1 MLTITDEAKAELQ
14 NVLEQNP
21 GKSLRLVMAGFGCG
35 GPSLGLTLDESNDDD
50 TQQNINDIDV
60 LLDPQVVRFADDQVI
75 HFVQDGFTITPKDGG
90 GCGSSCGGCG
100 S

>member
-1 MLTITDEAKAELQ
+1 M
-14 NVLEQNP
+14 
-21 GKSLRLVMAGFGCG
+21 
-35 GPSLGLTLDESNDDD
+35 GLTLDESNEDD
-50 TQQNINDIDV
+50 THQQVNEIDV

-75 HFVQDGFTITPKDGG
+75 HFVQDGFTITSSKSGG

>member
-1 MLTITDEAKAELQ
+1 M
-14 NVLEQNP
+14 
-21 GKSLRLVMAGFGCG
+21 
-35 GPSLGLTLDESNDDD
+35 GLTLDESNEDD
-50 TQQNINDIDV
+50 TRQQVNEIDV

-75 HFVQDGFTITPKDGG
+75 HFVQDGFTITSKSGG